1 LPLAYYSPNKVFNDH
16 VLELLLNF
24 TADKTAYCLCFHC
37 CYYIGDKNNNLPK
50 MRQKNKR
57 REIKQIFGEDANDIF
72 DIEKSGK
79 I

>member
-1 LPLAYYSPNKVFNDH
+1 
-16 VLELLLNF
+16 
-24 TADKTAYCLCFHC
+24 
-37 CYYIGDKNNNLPK
+37 